1 MRQLLVSEEDAL
13 IVCEVIRIDVN
24 AEAVEEDVVAAPPLT
39 HAGSA
44 TGAAART
51 LLIHVEVYDELLPQP
66 VGDECVRRDEFDSE
80 GRTPQFVES
89 EHEGT
94 NRRAPKFCFPLLSC
108 FGEPRGA
115 WRSTT
120 STHSETHGSLE
131 DIHSTKVIG
140 LFKDA
145 ADIAL
150 LSLQKL
156 RCRDLN
162 GLNENRL
169 QKFKCKNGVQGFRR

>member
-24 AEAVEEDVVAAPPLT
+24 AEAVEEDVVAAPPRT

-94 NRRAPKFCFPLLSC
+94 NRRAPKFCFPLLL
-108 FGEPRGA
+108 RGTTRRMA
-115 WRSTT
+115 EHDFYTFRNPWQLRAEHKGDIQRRSRHRLTQ
-120 STHSETHGSLE
+120 STEVTLQRLE
-131 DIHSTKVIG
+131 WVERK
-140 LFKDA
+140 
-145 ADIAL
+145 
-150 LSLQKL
+150 
-156 RCRDLN
+156 
-162 GLNENRL
+162 
-169 QKFKCKNGVQGFRR
+169 